1 MTLDQIQ
8 TVADLLSIDGPTSS
22 AAQAILTEQA
32 TLQEA
37 ASAHGIKIEA
47 LEKALSR
54 LADAERRIRAAFICH
69 LPACWEI
76 VVGHHD
82 THRAPGMIVLAMGDE
97 IRLLCAQVGVMVR
110 VRVTQL
116 PGSVTGYYKGL
127 IQDLERSSARF
138 HPGDGVMF
146 SDDQVILTRGARRP
160 RRPIPL

>member
-8 TVADLLSIDGPTSS
+8 TVADLLGIDGPTRS
-22 AAQAILTEQA
+22 AAQTVLTEQ
-32 TLQEA
+32 TRLQEA
-37 ASAHGIKIEA
+37 ALKHGIELA
-47 LEKALSR
+47 ELEKAVR
-54 LADAERRIRAAFICH
+54 CLADAERQIRAAFICH
-69 LPACWEI
+69 LPTCWEI

-82 THRAPGMIVLAMGDE
+82 THRAPGMIVLAIGDE

-116 PGSVTGYYKGL
+116 PGNAGGYYKGV
-127 IQDLERSSARF
+127 IENLEHSSARF

-146 SDDQVILTRGARRP
+146 SDDQAILARGARRP